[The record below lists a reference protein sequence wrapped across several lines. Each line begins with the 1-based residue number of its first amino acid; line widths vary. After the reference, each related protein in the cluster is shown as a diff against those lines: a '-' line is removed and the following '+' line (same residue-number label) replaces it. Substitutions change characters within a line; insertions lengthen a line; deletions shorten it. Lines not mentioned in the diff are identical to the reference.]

1 MNRSR
6 KLAAAAVVIV
16 ALIVVTAGPMGASS
30 KIHDKYL
37 CLGDPPSRISGYQ
50 QTADEFHSAAELP
63 RTTYSEPTVV
73 IEMPAFTCPTYEQ
86 PTNSP
91 MEIWLKVSDNRFVGY
106 VRGGGP

>member
-1 MNRSR
+1 MKRSR

-16 ALIVVTAGPMGASS
+16 ALIVVAAIPTGAWS

-50 QTADEFHSAAELP
+50 QTEFHSAAELP
-63 RTTYSEPTVV
+63 TTTDSEPAVV
-73 IEMPAFTCPTYEQ
+73 VEMPAFTCPTYEQ

-91 MEIWLKVSDNRFVGY
+91 MEIWLQVSDNRFVGY
-106 VRGGGP
+106 VRWGGP